1 LRTSIYLGYR
11 RLLYKESD
19 GLSNSYITNIA
30 EALSPSLMHM
40 HIRTLQK
47 VASRYAPSRVL
58 SFDVVHVFAAL
69 QMIGNNGMTSR
80 NALCSGLVLGEGT
93 IKTLVKHLKMQG
105 LIETSNRGTKMT
117 AKGKGICEGLLSA
130 IPAEMS
136 LPKCSVSLSRFNY
149 AVLVREFGFAVGLGI
164 EQRDAAIKM
173 GAAGATTLLFK
184 DNKFVMPANS
194 TDSLKKEPRVRRM
207 VVEKLNPRGGDVII
221 IGSADSNEKTAELGA
236 KNAALLTIFSH
247 EKHHHR

>member
-1 LRTSIYLGYR
+1 
-11 RLLYKESD
+11 
-19 GLSNSYITNIA
+19 
-30 EALSPSLMHM
+30 MHM
-40 HIRTLQK
+40 YIMMLER
-47 VASRYAPSRVL
+47 VASRYAPSRAL
-58 SFDVVHVFAAL
+58 SFDHVHVFAAL

-117 AKGKGICEGLLSA
+117 AKGKGICEGLLAA

-149 AVLVREFGFAVGLGI
+149 AVFVREFGFAVGLGI

-173 GAAGATTLLFK
+173 GATGATTLLFK
-184 DNKFVMPANS
+184 DNKFVMPASSN
-194 TDSLKKEPRVRRM
+194 DSLKKEREVRKM
-207 VVEKLNPRGGDVII
+207 LIEKLNPRDGDVII

-236 KNAALLTIFSH
+236 KNAALLTILSH
-247 EKHHHR
+247 EKNHRHH

>member
-1 LRTSIYLGYR
+1 MH
-11 RLLYKESD
+11 K
-19 GLSNSYITNIA
+19 YIIML
-30 EALSPSLMHM
+30 E
-40 HIRTLQK
+40 K

-69 QMIGNNGMTSR
+69 QMIWKNSMTSR
-80 NALCSGLVLGEGT
+80 NALCTGLVLGEGT
-93 IKTLVKHLKMQG
+93 VKTLVKHLKMQG
-105 LIETSNRGTKMT
+105 LIETSNRGTKIT

-136 LPKCSVSLSRFNY
+136 LPKCSVALSMFNY
-149 AVLVREFGFAVGLGI
+149 ALLVREFSFAVGLGI

-173 GAAGATTLLFK
+173 GATGATTLLFK
-184 DNKFVMPANS
+184 DTKFVMPAS
-194 TDSLKKEPRVRRM
+194 SSDSLKKEREVRRM
-207 VVEKLNPRGGDVII
+207 LVEKLNPREGDVII

-247 EKHHHR
+247 EKHHHHH

>member
-1 LRTSIYLGYR
+1 
-11 RLLYKESD
+11 
-19 GLSNSYITNIA
+19 
-30 EALSPSLMHM
+30 MHM
-40 HIRTLQK
+40 YIMTLEK
-47 VASRYAPSRVL
+47 IASRYAPSRAL

-69 QMIGNNGMTSR
+69 QRIGNKGITSR

-93 IKTLVKHLKMQG
+93 VKTLVKHLKMQE
-105 LIETSNRGTKMT
+105 LIKTSNRGTKMT
-117 AKGKGICEGLLSA
+117 AKGKAMYERLLSA

-136 LPKCSVSLSRFNY
+136 LPKCSVALSRFNY

-173 GAAGATTLLFK
+173 GATGATTLLFK
-184 DNKFVMPANS
+184 DNKFVMPAS
-194 TDSLKKEPRVRRM
+194 SSDSLKKEREVHRM
-207 VVEKLNPRGGDVII
+207 LVEKLNPREGDVII

-247 EKHHHR
+247 EKHHHH